1 MNTALILKN
10 DFEALY
16 RLAVRTYSEAI
27 DDAKASALSTQ
38 SHSQAVYLAGQL
50 RGIYTALRLLLEG
63 DDLVEANDRIL
74 NLEKISHRLE
84 EARAKI

>member
-27 DDAKASALSTQ
+27 DDAKDHVIKTSSYDEAT
-38 SHSQAVYLAGQL
+38 YLAGQV
-50 RGIYTALRLLLEG
+50 RGLYTALKLLLEG
-63 DDLVEANDRIL
+63 DDLVEAGDRIRSL
-74 NLEKISHRLE
+74 DRISHRLE